1 MAEETTNRTTNPT
14 TRRTT
19 TTTRAPGRT
28 TASTEAAASPDA
40 KQQPES
46 ASQGNEKAEE
56 KTAQQETE
64 KQEEEKIPTLEE
76 DYEVL
81 KNMNLLR
88 DVLIRMQCGKYPN
101 KKLEGVLSRRMKL
114 DEEKLQSPR
123 IVRIIITI
131 MAMFFICTLTY
142 IAIWLTT
149 ATPALHGVREF
160 ASMVISMFFIGFCA
174 FAVFNNLSAPDE
186 VKVQQAI
193 KERMTEI
200 EVELNIS
207 KKSTSSEKE
216 KTEKEAS

>member
-14 TRRTT
+14 ARRTATPARTSGRAT
-19 TTTRAPGRT
+19 TSA
-28 TASTEAAASPDA
+28 EAAASSDV
-40 KQQPES
+40 KQQES
-46 ASQGNEKAEE
+46 VSTANEKTEE

-64 KQEEEKIPTLEE
+64 NKEEEKIPTLEE

-88 DVLIRMQCGKYPN
+88 DVLIRMQCGRYPN
-101 KKLEGVLSRRMKL
+101 KKLEGVLNRRMNL

-131 MAMFFICTLTY
+131 LAMFFICTLTY
-142 IAIWLTT
+142 IAIWLAT

-160 ASMVISMFFIGFCA
+160 ASLVISMFFIGFCA
-174 FAVFNNLSAPDE
+174 FAVFNSLSAPDE

-200 EVELNIS
+200 EVELSVS
-207 KKSTSSEKE
+207 KKSPSSKKE
-216 KTEKEAS
+216 TTEKEAS